1 MIALQERLATIL
13 SLASQLR
20 ELDQLQE
27 RVRKAEL
34 VRRSRGSQKKNG
46 PLAKRSAGPLLITSD
61 PGRPARIEAASA
73 GAPSV
78 VGRTAG

>member
-1 MIALQERLATIL
+1 MISLQERLTTIL

-34 VRRSRGSQKKNG
+34 VRRSRGSQKKNA
-46 PLAKRSAGPLLITSD
+46 PLACTRLHLLNRKTGKVLGQD
-61 PGRPARIEAASA
+61 DE
-73 GAPSV
+73 
-78 VGRTAG
+78 